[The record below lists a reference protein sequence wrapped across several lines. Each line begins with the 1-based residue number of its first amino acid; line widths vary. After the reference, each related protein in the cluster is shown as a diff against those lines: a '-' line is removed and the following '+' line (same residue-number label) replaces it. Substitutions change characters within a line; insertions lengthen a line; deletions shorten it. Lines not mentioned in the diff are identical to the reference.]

1 MTFSTELLVWFGF
14 TVPGLI
20 TAVLS
25 LRRALFVLHAA
36 RVRHASNDVAT
47 DTRHVAYSTLLLM
60 LGWLVDLALGVL
72 GVLSPPPAAPP
83 PPATPIGTLILWGLL
98 TQAGVW
104 SVMTVADYLYTRQL
118 SQRAMRVAHARTVIA
133 EP

>member
-1 MTFSTELLVWFGF
+1 MTVSPQLLVWFGF

-36 RVRHASNDVAT
+36 HVRHASNDVAT
-47 DTRHVAYSTLLLM
+47 DTRHVASSSTLLM

-72 GVLSPPPAAPP
+72 GVLSPPPAAPVT
-83 PPATPIGTLILWGLL
+83 AIGTLILWGLL

-118 SQRAMRVAHARTVIA
+118 WQRAVRVAHARTVVA